1 VQENDTLTAEMD
13 KVLAEN
19 AQLRNELDDLQDRVE
34 NSQVLMG
41 HTPNRVFVQR
51 AAPPPALLHPAR
63 SASSTSSAKSRD
75 DDEHPR
81 RTSGVHGIRQVLQA
95 NAIQLRITAAT

>member
-1 VQENDTLTAEMD
+1 MQENDTLTAEMD

-63 SASSTSSAKSRD
+63 SASSSSSAKSRD

-95 NAIQLRITAAT
+95 NAAT